1 MRASP
6 GAQVCLRLSRAHA
19 GAGEI
24 LLALFVSCRRC
35 MPHACGHAHALCTP
49 RARAGTLARARSHAL
64 CGTRRASG
72 TRKPDEGNVHRA
84 RAVQARRRSQR
95 ILLSFR
101 KPRPEQGDSSPK
113 EVAWGGRVARSL
125 ATCLA
130 SRLSCWL
137 PAIALAVL
145 DTGFHPG
152 SEQCF
157 MTTLSPPSRP
167 TEKLYAANHLDQ
179 TLDPDDDV
187 YSVLATGEGLSAGH
201 WASVSCGSSH

>member
-1 MRASP
+1 MRWDAGAAPGTRAALQAGGPMRASP

-95 ILLSFR
+95 LLLSVASRDRR
-101 KPRPEQGDSSPK
+101 KAIAARRTWRGE
-113 EVAWGGRVARSL
+113 GRVVRSL
-125 ATCLA
+125 ASCLA
-130 SRLSCWL
+130 SRAVFHDDLIAPIL
-137 PAIALAVL
+137 PDGKAVRCQSS
-145 DTGFHPG
+145 GP
-152 SEQCF
+152 
-157 MTTLSPPSRP
+157 
-167 TEKLYAANHLDQ
+167 
-179 TLDPDDDV
+179 
-187 YSVLATGEGLSAGH
+187 
-201 WASVSCGSSH
+201 ASGP